1 MALDLDGRVAL
12 VTGGNRGIGR
22 AIALA
27 LAEGGADLAVVY
39 RRDEDAA
46 TATVK
51 EIEALG
57 RRARAYAADVGAP
70 AEVGS
75 MVEAVLADFGFVDAL
90 VNNAGVA
97 SRGRSVVD
105 TDTEEVERLLRVHAV
120 GAHTLCRAVLPS
132 MRTRPR
138 GDIVMISSVI
148 TRDVPPN
155 AAPYAMAK
163 GALEMLAATLAREE
177 RRHGVHVNVVAPGLV
192 ETEMGRRLAKA
203 TFGTD
208 DMRALDAAFPFGRVC
223 SPEDVAGVVRFLV
236 SPAAGYMTGEVLRV
250 DGGGGRSVVAEESS
264 GRAER

>member
-27 LAEGGADLAVVY
+27 LADGGADVAVVY

-46 TATVK
+46 AATVK

-57 RRARAYAADVGAP
+57 RRARAYAADVGSP
-70 AEVGS
+70 AEV
-75 MVEAVLADFGFVDAL
+75 EAAVAAVVADFGFVDIL

-97 SRGRSVVD
+97 SRGRAVAE
-105 TDTEEVERLLRVHAV
+105 TDADEVERLLRIHAV
-120 GAHTLCRAVLPS
+120 GAHSLCRAVLPS

-138 GDIVMISSVI
+138 GDIVMISSLI
-148 TRDVPPN
+148 THEIPPN

-163 GALEMLAATLAREE
+163 AALEILAATLAKEE
-177 RRHGVHVNVVAPGLV
+177 RRHGIHVNVVAPGLV

-223 SPEDVAGVVRFLV
+223 SPEDVAGVVRFAV
-236 SPAAGYMTGEVLRV
+236 SPAASYITGQIFRV
-250 DGGGGRSVVAEESS
+250 DGGGAGMSVVKE
-264 GRAER
+264 G

>member
-1 MALDLDGRVAL
+1 
-12 VTGGNRGIGR
+12 
-22 AIALA
+22 
-27 LAEGGADLAVVY
+27 
-39 RRDEDAA
+39 A
-46 TATVK
+46 TTVK

-57 RRARAYAADVGAP
+57 RRVRAYAADVGSP
-70 AEVGS
+70 PEVES
-75 MVEAVLADFGFVDAL
+75 MVAAVLADFGFVDVL

-97 SRGRSVVD
+97 SRGRAVVD
-105 TDTEEVERLLRVHAV
+105 TDTEEVERLLRIHAV

-177 RRHGVHVNVVAPGLV
+177 RRHGVHVDVVAPGLV

-203 TFGTD
+203 T
-208 DMRALDAAFPFGRVC
+208 FGRVC

-250 DGGGGRSVVAEESS
+250 DGGGGRSVVAEEPS
-264 GRAER
+264 GRTER